1 MALTLA
7 LTVLCLSFSLFL
19 LLGVPVA
26 FAIALSCILTY
37 LVEGLPL
44 ATAFQS
50 MVSGMNV
57 FSFLAIPFFI
67 FSGELMLHGGIADKI
82 VNFARNLVGHWR
94 GGLGMANVVACTL
107 FGGVSGSPV
116 ADVSAMGGVMI
127 PMMKKEGYSAD
138 YAVNVTT
145 HAALCG
151 ALMPTSHNLIIYA
164 FAAQGAAGVI
174 GSQVIKGVS
183 IGDLMFAGLLPVI
196 CLMAC
201 MLFAAYWVAVKNGYP
216 KRADGSTI
224 IEKFPGWNAVLI
236 SMAAAAPGM
245 LVVVLILACIIG
257 GVTTATE
264 AAGIAVTYS
273 LLLTFVIYRTMN
285 WHKLMVAAAKAAKT
299 TGVVL
304 LLIGVSN
311 MFQWQMAYLELPDA
325 TAKLLL
331 AATDNPIIMFFLI
344 NLILFLLGTFM
355 DMASTI
361 LICTPL
367 FLPLAIQMGMGP
379 VQFGMVMLLNC
390 ALGLNTPPVG
400 TTQFVGCAIGGISV
414 GQVMKTILPFYS
426 ALFIAMAVVTYVPW
440 FSTWLPTLING
451 HPVL

>member
-1 MALTLA
+1 MELSLA
-7 LTVLCLSFSLFL
+7 LTVLTLSFTLFL

-26 FAIALSCILTY
+26 FAIALSCICTY

-50 MVSGMNV
+50 MISGMNV

-82 VNFARNLVGHWR
+82 VDFARNLVGHWR

-127 PMMKKEGYSAD
+127 PMMKREGYSAD

-145 HAALCG
+145 HAALTG

-164 FAAQGAAGVI
+164 FAAQGASGIIAG
-174 GSQVIKGVS
+174 QVIKGVS
-183 IGDLMFAGLLPVI
+183 IGDLMFAGLLPVL
-196 CLMAC
+196 CLTTC
-201 MLFAAYWVAVKNGYP
+201 MLFAAYWVAVKKGFPMN
-216 KRADGSTI
+216 ADGKARVG
-224 IEKFPGWNAVLI
+224 KFPGWRAVLV
-236 SMAAAAPGM
+236 SFVAALPG
-245 LVVVLILACIIG
+245 LFVVFLILGCIISG
-257 GVTTATE
+257 ATTATE
-264 AAGIAVTYS
+264 AAGIAVTYT
-273 LLLTFVIYRTMN
+273 LILTFLIYRTMS
-285 WHKLMVAAAKAAKT
+285 WHKLMKSAAKAAKT

-331 AATDNPIIMFFLI
+331 TATDNPWIMFFMI

-414 GQVMKTILPFYS
+414 GDVMKTILPFYS
-426 ALFIAMAVVTYVPW
+426 ALFAAMAVVTYVPA
-440 FSTWLPTLING
+440 FSTWIPSLLKG
-451 HPVL
+451 APVL